1 VLVEPSHFGILAA
14 AEEMEAAFEQQVQYP
29 ATADSEYYRAQQI
42 IAALQ
47 KENTESVA
55 RAEKLAN
62 DLKDKKA
69 IAPES

>member
-1 VLVEPSHFGILAA
+1 
-14 AEEMEAAFEQQVQYP
+14 MEAAFDERVQYL
-29 ATADSEYYRAQQI
+29 ATVDSEYYRAQQI

-69 IAPES
+69 IVPES